1 MSTARLMTRPEDF
14 QKIGIQPDIVE
25 LWEDGR
31 RGDDR
36 AGVNEVWYFDATM
49 EDGTKVVAGFR
60 PKSVE
65 GMAHD
70 GDTPNLNIDIV
81 TPDGKEYRDLIDI
94 PVEQTEIHKDSC
106 FVKFGEHSVVGDLK
120 NYTVKVNPANGVGCD
135 LHYEALVK
143 PFRPGGTAYVAL
155 GENDEFYYTDMS
167 IPKNKVTGT
176 VTVDGKTYEVT
187 GFGYHDH
194 QWMNISP
201 MAAYHHW
208 LWGRLYAGEYTLVIY
223 DFIAA
228 ERFGFTRIPILG
240 ILNGNGD
247 VIFDNTQ
254 PVQCEIELYRQPEI
268 QKDFPKKSKYTF
280 NDHGKQ
286 VKLDIEWIDEIEV
299 RNMYGKAGEQE
310 KAAYDKAGI
319 MPAYMRY
326 YAKADLTITEEGKQ
340 TIHETGDMI
349 YEFAYF
355 GKPDSRAHL

>member
-1 MSTARLMTRPEDF
+1 MTRPEDL
-14 QKIGIQPDIVE
+14 QKIGIEPGVVKQ
-25 LWEDGR
+25 WEEGR

-49 EDGTKVVAGFR
+49 EDGTKTVVGFR

-65 GMAHD
+65 GMVHD

-81 TPDGKEYRDLIDI
+81 MPDGKEYRDLIDV
-94 PVEQTEIHKDSC
+94 PAERSEMRKDRCS
-106 FVKFGEHSVVGDLK
+106 VKFGPHSVEGDLK
-120 NYTVKVNPANGVGCD
+120 NYTVKVEPVNGLGCE
-135 LHYEALVK
+135 LHYEALVQ

-155 GENDEFYYTDMS
+155 GDKEEFYYTDMS
-167 IPKNKVTGT
+167 IPKNRVTGT
-176 VTVDGKTYEVT
+176 ITVEGKTHRVN

-223 DFIAA
+223 DFITT

-240 ILNGNGD
+240 ILDGKGD
-247 VIFDNTQ
+247 VIFDNTR
-254 PVQCEIELYRQPEI
+254 PVQCEIELYHQPEMK
-268 QKDFPKKSKYTF
+268 KDFPKRLTYTF
-280 NDHGKQ
+280 NDQGKT
-286 VKLDIEWIDEIEV
+286 VRLAIEWVQEIEV
-299 RNMYGKAGEQE
+299 RNLYGRANEQQR
-310 KAAYDKAGI
+310 AAYDRAGI
-319 MPAYMRY
+319 MPTYMRY
-326 YAKADLTITEEGKQ
+326 YAKADLTIQEEGRA
-340 TIHETGDMI
+340 TLHEAGDMI